1 MENQLQKQS
10 LLNKLTLKHINNIVI
25 MDSYIDSIIV
35 ASYFVVIFVAGFFIS
50 KRNRKENASDFL
62 TGGKTMNWKQTGM
75 TLVAM
80 MFDPGVMGN
89 TALAFLWGFYV
100 VQWNAVNVWFTPWFA
115 GLFFIGIYWRSKIV
129 TTPEYLEKR
138 FNPASRGIFSA
149 IMVIMLISFLSY
161 GVYNGGL
168 LLNKLFDWNIWLS
181 IIILLALAGFYVMVG
196 GVKTMLT
203 LDIFQGIL
211 LLITMFAVGI
221 AGFIYVGGFEGIK
234 AITIIGNAGTPLNS
248 IIPPTDFSIN
258 SQAMY
263 PLPTIFTFCAI
274 AGLSWIVCNF
284 GMAQRF
290 LASKDESHAQKAL
303 IFAGV
308 FNVFTLIFAYIA
320 GIAMHKL
327 MPDIQPDA
335 SFITL
340 LVEYFPVGI
349 RGFLIVGL
357 MAALL
362 STIDGLLSSSATL
375 INLDIYTRFFK
386 PNITEK
392 GLKKASIVIQAAI
405 VAIVLLIIPVYL
417 ESGEISYERSA
428 YEVLLEFLGSIM
440 GVLVAIFIL
449 GIFFTRT
456 TGKASFIAMIVGII
470 LGFVLL
476 NFTDINFANV
486 GTMQFLVVIIIGLI
500 GSRFEKPKSI
510 AELEN
515 LTVWTIPGIKGPFIG
530 FKAWPG
536 LKYWVIGLPI
546 SWLLISVVWEW
557 YVRS

>member
-1 MENQLQKQS
+1 MN
-10 LLNKLTLKHINNIVI
+10 
-25 MDSYIDSIIV
+25 SYIDSTIV
-35 ASYFVVIFVAGFFIS
+35 ASYFVIIFIVGFFLS
-50 KRNRKENASDFL
+50 RKNRKGDSSEFL
-62 TGGKTMNWKQTGM
+62 TGGKTMTWKQTGM

-80 MFDPGVMGN
+80 MFDPGIMGN
-89 TALAFLWGFYV
+89 TALAFLWGFYI

-138 FNPASRGIFSA
+138 FNPAARGVFSF

-181 IIILLALAGFYVMVG
+181 IIILLSIAGFYVIIG

-221 AGFIYVGGFEGIK
+221 VGFVAVGGFEGIK
-234 AITIIGNAGTPLNS
+234 EITIIGKGGVPLNS
-248 IIPPTDFSIN
+248 IMPPNDFSLK
-258 SQAMY
+258 SAVMY
-263 PLPTIFTFCAI
+263 PTPTILTFCVI

-290 LASKDESHAQKAL
+290 LASKSEAHAEKAL
-303 IFAGV
+303 VFAGV
-308 FNVFTLIFAYIA
+308 FNVFTLLFAYIA

-340 LVEYFPVGI
+340 LIEYFPVGI
-349 RGFLIVGL
+349 RGLLIVGL

-362 STIDGLLSSSATL
+362 STIDGLLSSSSTL
-375 INLDIYTRFFK
+375 LNMDIYTRFIR
-386 PNITEK
+386 PGISEK
-392 GLKKASIVIQAAI
+392 GKKTATVIIQIAI
-405 VAIVLLIIPVYL
+405 VAIVLLVIPVYL
-417 ESGEISYERSA
+417 DAGKISYERSA

-440 GVLVAIFIL
+440 GVLIAIFIL

-456 TGKASFIAMIVGII
+456 TAKASFIGMLAGIV
-470 LGFVLL
+470 LGFYLL
-476 NFTDINFANV
+476 NFTELNFAHV
-486 GTMQFLVVIIIGLI
+486 GTIQFFTVIILGIV
-500 GSRFEKPKSI
+500 GSFFEKPKSLK
-510 AELEN
+510 ELEN
-515 LTVWTIPGIKGPFIG
+515 LTIWTLPDVKGPFVG
-530 FKAWPG
+530 FKSWPG
-536 LKYWVIGLPI
+536 LKIWIIALPTAWLTI
-546 SWLLISVVWEW
+546 SLVWEW
-557 YVRS
+557 YIRS